1 MKRDMELVR
10 LILLKIEEEYRS
22 TAIYNLNI
30 SGYDMETVAY
40 HCKILNEAGLISDY
54 GAQYAD
60 NSLWSFG
67 VGSLTWEGN
76 DFLDKIRDNSQW
88 KKIKDTLQ
96 QDIEIQER
104 QIENLEQFIQRVH
117 KYKDLNE
124 LTPYALRELVKGV
137 YIEAPHKSSGKR
149 RQNIRVSYDLVGFI
163 PLNELMKEETA

>member
-1 MKRDMELVR
+1 MKRDMELVW

-88 KKIKDTLQ
+88 KKVKDVIAQKGLPLVIETIKT
-96 QDIEIQER
+96 ISSAFVTAAAEGVANSI
-104 QIENLEQFIQRVH
+104 IKNGG
-117 KYKDLNE
+117 
-124 LTPYALRELVKGV
+124 TP
-137 YIEAPHKSSGKR
+137 
-149 RQNIRVSYDLVGFI
+149 Q
-163 PLNELMKEETA
+163 

>member
-54 GAQYAD
+54 GARYAD
-60 NSLWSFG
+60 NSLWSFD

-76 DFLDKIRDNSQW
+76 DFLDK
-88 KKIKDTLQ
+88 T
-96 QDIEIQER
+96 EI
-104 QIENLEQFIQRVH
+104 
-117 KYKDLNE
+117 
-124 LTPYALRELVKGV
+124 TPN
-137 YIEAPHKSSGKR
+137 GKR
-149 RQNIRVSYDLVGFI
+149 LK
-163 PLNELMKEETA
+163 M